1 VHGWPIRVW
10 AVVYLV
16 IVGVVAVWAFSRRNL

>member
-10 AVVYLV
+10 AVLYLV
-16 IVGVVAVWAFSRRNL
+16 AVGALALWAFSRRNL